1 MKKIRAFL
9 TNSSRF
15 IFVLL
20 ILVFAFSFAM
30 FQGGLVS
37 WTIFYAVLPFV
48 CYSIA
53 LFIYP
58 LNLLKPERIILT
70 PHVENGGNLKVSF
83 SIKRKFRFPLLYT
96 VVSEKW
102 HNEEFLQSVGG
113 GLKKIFVYGFRKEIE
128 WDYEIAEMPR
138 GEHIL
143 EGVEVEV
150 SDFFGWI
157 RKTHFITLKN
167 LILVYPK
174 LTDLQYISMDTQ
186 YDRGAM
192 VSPYNIVKDTTMA
205 TGVRDY
211 QSGDRVSWIHWKSF
225 ARTQVLM
232 TKEFEDRRSQK
243 LLLIFD
249 SRPSEAFEEQIE
261 LTASILKEALSHQ
274 TELSFFT
281 TDQERTAFPAIQSE
295 EQFDRVLVHLARIK
309 PFGDT
314 KSKVISD
321 YRSSPQHGENTIIV
335 TGSPDWL
342 FLESVIGNRTSAKSI
357 ICFVVVKKE
366 LQLQEAYANDIR
378 MAKSKGIKIHTL
390 TQDQFSTAFKEV
402 KRFE

>member
-1 MKKIRAFL
+1 MRKLQVFFVD
-9 TNSSRF
+9 SGRF

-20 ILVFAFSFAM
+20 ILLSAFSFAM

-58 LNLLKPERIILT
+58 LNSLKVERIILT
-70 PHVENGGNLKVSF
+70 PRVENGENLKVNL

-102 HNEEFLQSVGG
+102 HNEDFLQSVGG
-113 GLKKIFVYGFRKEIE
+113 GLKKIFVYGLRREIKL
-128 WDYEIAEMPR
+128 DYEIKDMPR

-143 EGVEVEV
+143 EGVQIEV

-157 RKTHFITLKN
+157 RKTHFITAKN
-167 LILVYPK
+167 MILVYPK
-174 LTDLQYISMDTQ
+174 LTDLEYISMDTQ

-232 TKEFEDRRSQK
+232 TKDFEDRRSQK

-249 SRPSEAFEEQIE
+249 SRSSETFEEEIE
-261 LTASILKEALSHQ
+261 LTASILKEALTDQ

-281 TDQERTAFPAIQSE
+281 TDQDHTTFPVIQSE

-309 PFGDT
+309 PYGDAT
-314 KSKVISD
+314 SKVSSD
-321 YRSSPQHGENTIIV
+321 YRSSSQHGENTIIV

-342 FLESVIGNRTSAKSI
+342 FLESVIGNRTSAKSV

-366 LQLQEAYANDIR
+366 KHLQGAYENDIR
-378 MAKSKGIKIHTL
+378 MAESKGIKIYIL
-390 TQDQFSTAFKEV
+390 TQEQFSTAFKEV
-402 KRFE
+402 KRF